1 MARRQ
6 WARAFDNT
14 RMTADE
20 LIAKAKEHVSKI
32 QPTGGDQLSAVDF
45 PRASLRETATI
56 CFESDART
64 DRVYVFLD
72 RDSGEFVTIMYAHG
86 IGRPSKV

>member
-1 MARRQ
+1 
-6 WARAFDNT
+6 
-14 RMTADE
+14 MTADE

-32 QPTGGDQLSAVDF
+32 QPTGADQLSAADF
-45 PRASLRETATI
+45 PKAELRETAMI

-72 RDSGEFVTIMYAHG
+72 RNSGEFVTIMYTHG
-86 IGRPSKV
+86 SGRPSKV